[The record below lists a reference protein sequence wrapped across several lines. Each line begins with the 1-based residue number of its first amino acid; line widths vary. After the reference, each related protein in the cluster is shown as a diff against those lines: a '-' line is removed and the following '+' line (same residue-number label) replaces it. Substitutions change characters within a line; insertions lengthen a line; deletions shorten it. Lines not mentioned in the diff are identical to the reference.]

1 MFGNA
6 IRQTTTSTGG
16 TNLVLASVAGF
27 VTFADEFAPGQRFV
41 YEILDDATGAFIEA
55 GIGYLS
61 SGQLVRE
68 RIEATLVSGVYD
80 RATPAAVNLP
90 VGTKRVICAATA
102 YTSQSVAAGAFG
114 TSSAVKGYGDGNLI
128 FGSGGGYV
136 TAGGRGFAMPFS
148 AQAANEIDAVLVR
161 VTTAGPGGTL
171 MRGAIYSI
179 GADGLP
185 DVQLALSGTED
196 GATTGLKSLTFTAF
210 RPPQRFFVAVIT
222 SSSLTVYGT
231 PSGVNGG
238 HLGFFNTNLETVGI
252 VSKDGSGTTFPS
264 SWASPFTD
272 VVFAWRPVLG
282 VRCV

>member
-1 MFGNA
+1 MFGNW
-6 IRQTTTSTGG
+6 IRQTTTTTGTG
-16 TNLVLASVAGF
+16 PLTLSPVSGYP
-27 VTFADEFAPGQRFV
+27 TFADEFAAGERFQYQV
-41 YEILDDATGAFIEA
+41 LDDATAAPIES
-55 GIGYLS
+55 GMGYLS
-61 SGQLVRE
+61 GGALVRE
-68 RIEATLVSGVYD
+68 RIECTMVSGTFD
-80 RATPAAVNLP
+80 NTTPAAVSLAA
-90 VGTKRVICAATA
+90 GTKRVICAVSAAST
-102 YTSQSVAAGAFG
+102 QSVAAGAFG